1 MKLSRSF
8 GAGSTSIRSQ
18 YPLADEQIMRVAPS
32 VFAEDKHESR
42 SSRYAY
48 IPTIEVLNGLR
59 REGFQPFF
67 AVQSRCRDEGKRE
80 FTKHMLRL
88 RHASQID
95 AAEANEIIL
104 LNSHDGTSSY
114 QMVAGMLRFVCQ
126 NGLVAGDIVE
136 DFKAR
141 HSGDVV
147 GNVIEGAFTVLDQF
161 GQVAEHRDA
170 MRGLTL
176 STDAQRAFAR
186 AALELRWEP
195 ETDEETGLAVPP
207 PITAMQ
213 ALQPR
218 RIVDAQDHSLWG
230 TFNRVQENLIKGGQA
245 GHTANGKR
253 RSTRAVT
260 GIAQDVKLNRA
271 LWTLAEEM
279 RKLVAPVAV

>member
-8 GAGSTSIRSQ
+8 GANSTSIRTGH
-18 YPLADEQIMRVAPS
+18 PLTDDQIMRAAPS
-32 VFAEDKHESR
+32 VFAADKHDSR
-42 SSRYAY
+42 SDRYTY

-59 REGFQPFF
+59 KEGFEPFF
-67 AVQSRCRDEGKRE
+67 AVQSRCRVEGKAE

-88 RHASQID
+88 RHASAIN

-141 HSGDVV
+141 HSGDVI

-161 GQVAEHRDA
+161 DTVGEHRDA
-170 MRGLTL
+170 MRALPTTRDMEL
-176 STDAQRAFAR
+176 AFGR
-186 AALELRWEP
+186 AALELRWP
-195 ETDEETGLAVPP
+195 TEEGEAPP
-207 PITAMQ
+207 PVTVSQII
-213 ALQPR
+213 QPR
-218 RIVDAQDHSLWG
+218 RVQDAQQNDLWSL
-230 TFNRVQENLIKGGQA
+230 FNRTQENLIRGGQGGRNSA
-245 GHTANGKR
+245 GR
-253 RSTRAVT
+253 RTTTRAVT
-260 GIAQDVKLNRA
+260 GINQDVKLNRA

-279 RKLVAPVAV
+279 RKIAAPVAV

>member
-8 GAGSTSIRSQ
+8 GAGSTAVRSST
-18 YPLADEQIMRVAPS
+18 PLTDAQIMRAAPS
-32 VFAEDKHESR
+32 VFAADKHESR

-48 IPTIEVLNGLR
+48 IPTIEVLNGLK
-59 REGFQPFF
+59 REGFEPFF
-67 AVQSRCRDEGKRE
+67 AVQGRCRDEGKRE

-126 NGLVAGDIVE
+126 NGLIAGDIVD
-136 DFKAR
+136 DFKVR

-170 MRGLTL
+170 MKAIQVP
-176 STDAQRAFAR
+176 TDAQRAFAR
-186 AALELRWEP
+186 AALQLRWEP
-195 ETDEETGLAVPP
+195 EEDEETGLIKPP
-207 PITAMQ
+207 PVSDLQ
-213 ALQPR
+213 LLQPR
-218 RIVDAQDHSLWG
+218 RIADAQDHSLWG
-230 TFNRVQENLIKGGQA
+230 AFNRVQENLLKGGQA
-245 GHTANGKR
+245 TRTAAGR
-253 RSTRAVT
+253 RNSTRAVT
-260 GIAQDVKLNRA
+260 GISQDVKLNRA

-279 RKLVAPVAV
+279 RGLMAHREV